1 MNWISNSK
9 PFCGNALQRI
19 TTTKKILI
27 NLKHVVIKNRED
39 RRNTLL
45 DLGVRTAGNKEHFIK
60 RY

>member
-19 TTTKKILI
+19 TTTKKYLLILSMW
-27 NLKHVVIKNRED
+27 LSKTED
-39 RRNTLL
+39 IRNTLL
-45 DLGVRTAGNKEHFIK
+45 DLGVRTAGNKEHFIE